1 MKGMARMLR
10 KYWLAALFATL
21 CAATG
26 SALAKSALAVEAG
39 AAPMSSSAG
48 AMPFDA
54 PPPLAEPTESLPAVV
69 AEGGAAPVSLTA
81 DQLDYDG
88 TSGLFHARGAVSI
101 EQGEL
106 NLTADQVFWQA
117 TTRDAVA
124 DGQVRLTEPG
134 GELHGD
140 SLQANFTTGM
150 GRLEHGQVFLRE
162 RNFHLAGDEVER
174 LGAVSYRVSEGRF
187 TTCDGDQ
194 PDWQFSAAQVDVT
207 LGRYAVARDVWFEV
221 KNRPLFYLPYL
232 IFPIKQERESGFL
245 LPRVGYSSRKGAL
258 LSLAWYEVIDRHL
271 DATLYLDYLSRLGL
285 GKGLEYRYALGADNL
300 GEARYYHV
308 SGFDETPDSYAIAWR
323 HGGFLP
329 GSIRLSADVE
339 YVNRIEFFEDFG
351 EAPEEYNQDHTV
363 STVML
368 QRNWEKLN
376 LTGYARYIKDL
387 ENDNDTTL
395 QILPEFGLTVPYYR
409 LDAGPLYTR
418 TELLATNFSRDKGD
432 DGQRLYLRQG
442 VGMMLK
448 PGNWLEFN
456 PEVALYGR
464 YYHTDAGD
472 GNDLVPEY
480 AATLSTR
487 LVRVF
492 PFAHWGVE
500 RLQHSIEPQ
509 VSYRYIP
516 NHDQDELP
524 EFGRRD
530 RIGPHN
536 QVEYALVNRLT
547 ARSTAADGVPVYRE
561 VLNLRLSQ
569 AYDVRTAR
577 DDDQDDPEP
586 FSDLRTELM
595 LRPTLRSVVEFDA
608 LTRVHGDLQFSR
620 FNAGAGF
627 NDGRGNLARL
637 DYRYRSADLKA
648 SVLDYQYRNDDLT
661 VGALDYLEARLA
673 TAWLAPVHLGVAERY
688 DFRDGRSL
696 ETVLEF
702 EYRSQCWSLFVT
714 FRDRPESEEVL
725 VGFALSG
732 LGRIGGFGSTL
743 RPLGN

>member
-1 MKGMARMLR
+1 MKGVARMLR
-10 KYWLAALFATL
+10 KFWLAAWVAAL
-21 CAATG
+21 CAA
-26 SALAKSALAVEAG
+26 AG
-39 AAPMSSSAG
+39 PAMAESTLTVDADAAPLAG
-48 AMPFDA
+48 STGVLSVA
-54 PPPLAEPTESLPAVV
+54 AEPLVPEPVASQPPA
-69 AEGGAAPVSLTA
+69 AAGGGAPVSLAA

-88 TSGLFHARGAVSI
+88 TSEVFHARGAVSL

-106 NLTADQVFWQA
+106 RLTADQLFWQA

-124 DGQVRLTEPG
+124 AGQVQLLEPG
-134 GELHGD
+134 GELHGS
-140 SLQANFTTGM
+140 SLQANFTTGL
-150 GRLEHGQVFLRE
+150 GRLEQGRVFLRE
-162 RNFHLAGDEVER
+162 RNFHLAGDEIER
-174 LGAVSYRVSEGRF
+174 LGEASYRVSGGRF

-194 PDWQFSAAQVDVT
+194 PAWQFSAAQVDVS
-207 LGRYAVARDVWFEV
+207 LGSYAVARDVWFEV
-221 KNRPLFYLPYL
+221 GSQPLFYLPYL
-232 IFPIKQERESGFL
+232 IFPVKQERESGFL
-245 LPRVGYSSRKGAL
+245 LPRIGYSSRKGAL

-271 DATLYLDYLSRLGL
+271 DVTLYLDYLSRLGL

-308 SGFDETPDSYAIAWR
+308 SGFDETPDSYAIAWQ

-339 YVNRIEFFEDFG
+339 YVNRREFFEDFG

-376 LTGYARYIKDL
+376 LTSYARYIKDL

-395 QILPEFGLTVPYYR
+395 QILPEFGLTVPQYR
-409 LDAGPLYTR
+409 LDGGPLYTR
-418 TELLATNFSRDKGD
+418 TELLATNFSRDEGD
-432 DGQRLYLRQG
+432 EGQRLFLRQG
-442 VGMMLK
+442 LGMVLK
-448 PGNWLEFN
+448 PGSWLEFN

-464 YYHTDAGD
+464 YYHADDGD
-472 GNDLVPEY
+472 ENDLVPEY
-480 AATLSTR
+480 AATLATR

-492 PFAHWGVE
+492 PFAHWGIE

-509 VSYRYIP
+509 ISYSYIP

-524 EFGRRD
+524 VFGRRD
-530 RIGPHN
+530 RIGPRN

-547 ARSTAADGVPVYRE
+547 ARSTSADGIPTYRE

-586 FSDLRTELM
+586 FSDLRAELM
-595 LRPTLRSVVEFDA
+595 LRPTPRSVIELDT

-620 FNAGAGF
+620 FNAGAGYD
-627 NDGRGNLARL
+627 DGRGNLARI
-637 DYRYRSADLKA
+637 DYRYRGADQHA
-648 SVLDYQYRNDDLT
+648 FGFDAQDSRDDVQVT
-661 VGALDYLEARLA
+661 ALDYLEARLA
-673 TAWLAPVHLGVAERY
+673 TSWLAPVHLGVAERY

-743 RPLGN
+743 SPSGE

>member
-10 KYWLAALFATL
+10 KFWLAAWFAAL
-21 CAATG
+21 CAAAGPALAESTLAVDTDAVPMAG
-26 SALAKSALAVEAG
+26 SAGSLPVDTEPPLPEPMASLPPETIGEAG
-39 AAPMSSSAG
+39 
-48 AMPFDA
+48 
-54 PPPLAEPTESLPAVV
+54 V
-69 AEGGAAPVSLTA
+69 PVSLAA

-88 TSGLFHARGAVSI
+88 TSGVFHARGAVSL

-106 NLTADQVFWQA
+106 RLTADQLFWQD

-124 DGQVRLTEPG
+124 DGQVQLVEPG
-134 GELHGD
+134 GELHGS
-140 SLQANFTTGM
+140 SLQANFTTGL
-150 GRLEHGQVFLRE
+150 GRLENGQVFLKE
-162 RNFHLAGDEVER
+162 RNFHLAGDEIER
-174 LGAVSYRVSEGRF
+174 LGAASYRVSGGRF
-187 TTCDGDQ
+187 TTCDGDR
-194 PDWQFSAAQVDVT
+194 PAWQFSAAQVDVS
-207 LGRYAVARDVWFEV
+207 LGSYAVAREVWFEV
-221 KNRPLFYLPYL
+221 GSQPLLYLPYL
-232 IFPIKQERESGFL
+232 VFPVKQERESGFL

-271 DATLYLDYLSRLGL
+271 DATVYLDYLSRLGL

-339 YVNRIEFFEDFG
+339 YVNRLEFFEDFG

-368 QRNWEKLN
+368 QRNWDKLN

-387 ENDNDTTL
+387 ENDNATTL
-395 QILPEFGLTVPYYR
+395 QVLPEFGLTVPQYR
-409 LDAGPLYTR
+409 LDSGPLYTR
-418 TELLATNFSRDKGD
+418 TELLATNFSRDEGD
-432 DGQRLYLRQG
+432 EGQRLYLRQG
-442 VGMMLK
+442 VGMVLK
-448 PGNWLEFN
+448 PGSWLEFN

-464 YYHTDAGD
+464 YYHADEGEED
-472 GNDLVPEY
+472 DLVPEY

-492 PFAHWGVE
+492 PFEHWGIE

-509 VSYRYIP
+509 VSYSYIP
-516 NHDQDELP
+516 NHDQDDLP

-530 RIGPHN
+530 RIGPRN

-547 ARSTAADGVPVYRE
+547 ARATGADGVPVYRE

-577 DDDQDDPEP
+577 DDDQDDPAP
-586 FSDLRTELM
+586 FSDLRAELM
-595 LRPTLRSVVEFDA
+595 LRPTPRSLVELDA

-620 FNAGAGF
+620 FNAGAGY
-627 NDGRGNLARL
+627 NDGRGNLARI
-637 DYRYRSADLKA
+637 DYRYRSADLNA
-648 SVLDYQYRNDDLT
+648 SRFDDQGSSGDLQ
-661 VGALDYLEARLA
+661 VSALDYLEARLA

-743 RPLGN
+743 RPSEE

>member
-10 KYWLAALFATL
+10 KFWLATWVAALCT
-21 CAATG
+21 AAG
-26 SALAKSALAVEAG
+26 PALAASTLAVDAAAVPMAG
-39 AAPMSSSAG
+39 NAG
-48 AMPFDA
+48 VSPADGEL
-54 PPPLAEPTESLPAVV
+54 PLPEPTESLPPVV
-69 AEGGAAPVSLTA
+69 AGQGGVPVSLAA

-88 TSGLFHARGAVSI
+88 NTEVFHARGAVSL
-101 EQGEL
+101 EQGDL
-106 NLTADQVFWQA
+106 TLTADQLFWQA

-124 DGQVRLTEPG
+124 DGQVQLLEPG
-134 GELHGD
+134 GELHGS
-140 SLQANFTTGM
+140 SLHANFTTGL
-150 GRLEHGQVFLRE
+150 GRLGQGRVFLRE
-162 RNFHLAGDEVER
+162 RNFYLAGDEIER
-174 LGAVSYRVSEGRF
+174 LGASSYRVSGGRF

-194 PDWQFSAAQVDVT
+194 PAWQFRAAQVDVS
-207 LGRYAVARDVWFEV
+207 LGNYAVARDVWFEV
-221 KNRPLFYLPYL
+221 GNQPLLYLPYL
-232 IFPIKQERESGFL
+232 IFPVKQDRESGFL

-271 DATLYLDYLSRLGL
+271 DATVYLDYLSRLGL
-285 GKGLEYRYALGADNL
+285 GKGLEYRYALAADNL

-308 SGFDETPDSYAIAWR
+308 SGFDETPDSYAIAWQ

-329 GSIRLSADVE
+329 GLIRLSADVE
-339 YVNRIEFFEDFG
+339 HVSRREFFEDFG

-387 ENDNDTTL
+387 ENDNGTTL
-395 QILPEFGLTVPYYR
+395 QVLPEFGLTVPHYR
-409 LDAGPLYTR
+409 LDAGPLYSR
-418 TELLATNFSRDKGD
+418 TELLATNFSRDEGD

-442 VGMMLK
+442 VGMVLK
-448 PGNWLEFN
+448 PGSWLEFN

-464 YYHTDAGD
+464 YYHADAGEED
-472 GNDLVPEY
+472 DLVPEY

-492 PFAHWGVE
+492 PFEHWGIE

-509 VSYRYIP
+509 ISYSYIP
-516 NHDQDELP
+516 NHDQDDLP

-530 RIGPHN
+530 RLGPRN
-536 QVEYALVNRLT
+536 QVAYALVNRLT
-547 ARSTAADGVPVYRE
+547 ARSTDADGHPSYRE

-577 DDDQDDPEP
+577 DDSLDDPAP
-586 FSDLRTELM
+586 FSDLRTELL
-595 LRPTLRSVVEFDA
+595 LRPSPRSVVELDA

-620 FNAGAGF
+620 FNVGAGF
-627 NDGRGNLARL
+627 SDGRGNLARL
-637 DYRYRSADLKA
+637 DYRYRSAEQNA
-648 SVLDYQYRNDDLT
+648 AGFDYQDRDDAVQVT
-661 VGALDYLEARLA
+661 ALDYLEARLA
-673 TAWLAPVHLGVAERY
+673 TAWLAPVHVGVAERY

-743 RPLGN
+743 RPPGD